1 MDINL
6 VFRIAGLGIIIA
18 ILNIVL
24 KKSDREDVAMM
35 TTLVGVVI
43 ICIMVINL
51 ISKLFDSVK
60 TMLMF

>member
-18 ILNIVL
+18 ILNMVL
-24 KKSDREDVAMM
+24 IKSGREEVAMM

-43 ICIMVINL
+43 ICIMVVSL